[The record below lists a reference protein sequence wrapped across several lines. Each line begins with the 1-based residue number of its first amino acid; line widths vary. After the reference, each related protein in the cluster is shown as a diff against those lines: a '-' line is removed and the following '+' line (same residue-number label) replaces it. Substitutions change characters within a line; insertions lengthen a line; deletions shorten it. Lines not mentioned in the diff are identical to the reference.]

1 MNESFIESVKKLYKK
16 YPQYRPLFNRVVRK
30 LEEGDR
36 KGAMKTLNT
45 SLTISLCGGNPDI
58 KADIYEVLKE
68 EQKK

>member
-1 MNESFIESVKKLYKK
+1 VNESFIESVKKLYKK
-16 YPQYRPLFNRVVRK
+16 YPQYRPLFNRVIRK

-36 KGAMKTLNT
+36 KGAMKILNT

-58 KADIYEVLKE
+58 KSDIYKVVKE

>member
-16 YPQYRPLFNRVVRK
+16 YPQYRPLFNRVIRK
-30 LEEGDR
+30 LEGGDR

-45 SLTISLCGGNPDI
+45 SLNISLCGGNPDI
-58 KADIYEVLKE
+58 KADIYKVLKE